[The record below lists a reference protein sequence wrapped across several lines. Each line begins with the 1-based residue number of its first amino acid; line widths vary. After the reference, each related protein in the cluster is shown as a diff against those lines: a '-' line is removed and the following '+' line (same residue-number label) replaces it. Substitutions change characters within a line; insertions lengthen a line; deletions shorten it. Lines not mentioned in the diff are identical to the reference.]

1 MLSSNHLWEWKGLY
15 RNYLSTVSCL
25 ELSYIKLDIETL
37 LTLCKWFL
45 LQNVHLR
52 KLQKQKGS
60 KDVQIKMANNRK
72 VMAPCFGTFSCVLVQ
87 CLDVIK
93 SCPLTQRLQVVLLQV
108 TVDLEAVVPRISHC
122 HMAI

>member
-1 MLSSNHLWEWKGLY
+1 
-15 RNYLSTVSCL
+15 
-25 ELSYIKLDIETL
+25 
-37 LTLCKWFL
+37 
-45 LQNVHLR
+45 
-52 KLQKQKGS
+52 
-60 KDVQIKMANNRK
+60 
-72 VMAPCFGTFSCVLVQ
+72 MAPCFGTFSCVLVQ